1 MKDTC
6 TYFIAAYRLY
16 PLSLTIA
23 ITMAESDASVSDH
36 NSESSRSE
44 SLGTKTLQTRSM
56 VPGSFYELLMGPI
69 PDGR

>member
-1 MKDTC
+1 MKDTSSLP
-6 TYFIAAYRLY
+6 TDL

-23 ITMAESDASVSDH
+23 ITMTESDASVSDH

-56 VPGSFYELLMGPI
+56 VPGSFHELLMGAI
-69 PDGR
+69 PDRR